1 MVGILPAV
9 PTIDE
14 PRPDEG
20 PGRPDDPFDGLVLD
34 EEFVRSA
41 TNKEASG
48 RARMLAER
56 WKKDPPPESG
66 PWRPTTEV
74 RPVTEIRRSRWRRR
88 ARPVARYPRARW
100 RPGLGSALVLLLV
113 PVLVLIGLA
122 SLGDGST
129 LPPKSS
135 ALPTVGAE
143 TAPPSSAAPSVD
155 PDVPT
160 PERPWAG
167 SPAEAWPNG
176 VDGIGMPDSM
186 PATGVFSAKQV
197 AANVEAVKAY
207 LVAGNLDPQ
216 VLSGGSVRPVLALM
230 DGPDAEDLA
239 AALEH
244 PSAEHDPTT
253 WVSRF
258 DPARAVPVTD
268 QVKVQGRIS
277 FEDDGAQGMLVHT
290 DVTYVYALRPGPDA
304 GKATPGTGGTALP
317 ASWAQV
323 DRSRV
328 VDREIVRRVQDF
340 RFYDPKHYKV
350 TPGKP
355 RLGKGSSDFGNNRC
369 DAYSGYLE
377 PEFEFMRA
385 AATGPAPSGPATDPY
400 DRTKPLQDSGEC
412 GTLTRS

>member
-1 MVGILPAV
+1 M

-14 PRPDEG
+14 PRPDDGG
-20 PGRPDDPFDGLVLD
+20 PGRPDDPFEGLVLD

-48 RARMLAER
+48 RARMLTER
-56 WKKDPPPESG
+56 WKKNPPPENE

-74 RPVTEIRRSRWRRR
+74 RPVTQIRRSRWRRR
-88 ARPVARYPRARW
+88 ARPVGRYPRARW
-100 RPGLGSALVLLLV
+100 RPGVGSALALLTV

-135 ALPTVGAE
+135 ALPTLGAE
-143 TAPPSSAAPSVD
+143 TAPPSSAPPAVD

-176 VDGIGMPDSM
+176 ADGIGMPDSM

-197 AANVEAVKAY
+197 AANVDAVKAY

-216 VLSGGSVRPVLALM
+216 VLSGRSAQPVLDLL
-230 DGPDAEDLA
+230 DERDAADLA
-239 AALEH
+239 KAVAH
-244 PSAEHDPTT
+244 PTVEDNPTD
-253 WVSRF
+253 WLSRF
-258 DPARAVPVTD
+258 NPAWAVPVTD
-268 QVKVQGRIS
+268 QVKVQGSIS
-277 FEDDGAQGMLVHT
+277 FKDDGENGMLVHT

-304 GKATPGTGGTALP
+304 GKTTDSARP
-317 ASWAQV
+317 ASWVQA
-323 DRSRV
+323 DHSREV
-328 VDREIVRRVQDF
+328 TREIVRRSQDF

-355 RLGKGSSDFGNNRC
+355 VLSHSSSEFGNNRC
-369 DAYSGYLE
+369 EMGSGYLE
-377 PEFEFMRA
+377 PEFDFMRA
-385 AATGPAPSGPATDPY
+385 TPTGPAPSGPESDPY
-400 DRTKPLQDSGEC
+400 DRTKPMRTDGEC
-412 GTLTRS
+412 GQISRS

>member
-1 MVGILPAV
+1 M

-20 PGRPDDPFDGLVLD
+20 GPGRPDDPFEGLVLD

-56 WKKDPPPESG
+56 WKRNPPPENE

-74 RPVTEIRRSRWRRR
+74 RPVTAIRRGRWRRR
-88 ARPVARYPRARW
+88 ARPVGRYPKARW
-100 RPGLGSALVLLLV
+100 RPGVGSALALLLV
-113 PVLVLIGLA
+113 PVLVLVGLA
-122 SLGDGST
+122 ALGDGST

-135 ALPTVGAE
+135 ALPALGAE
-143 TAPPSSAAPSVD
+143 TAPPSSAPPAVD

-176 VDGIGMPDSM
+176 ADGIGLPDSM

-197 AANVEAVKAY
+197 AANVDAVRQL

-216 VLSGGSVRPVLALM
+216 VVSGRSAQPVLDLL
-230 DGPDAEDLA
+230 DGPDV
-239 AALEH
+239 AALTAALAH
-244 PSAEHDPTT
+244 PSTEQNPTS
-253 WVSRF
+253 WLSRF
-258 DPARAVPVTD
+258 DPAWAVPVTD

-277 FEDDGAQGMLVHT
+277 IEGDGEKGMLVHT

-304 GKATPGTGGTALP
+304 GKASPASGGTARP
-317 ASWAQV
+317 ASWVQV

-328 VDREIVRRVQDF
+328 VEREIVRRVQDF
-340 RFYDPKHYKV
+340 RFYDPEQYDV

-355 RLGKGSSDFGNNRC
+355 RLSGGRSEFDNNRC
-369 DAYSGYLE
+369 ALGSGYLE
-377 PEFEFMRA
+377 PDFAFLRA
-385 AATGPAPSGPATDPY
+385 PMADPSQSGPTVDPYNRTGP
-400 DRTKPLQDSGEC
+400 LLEGEDC
-412 GTLTRS
+412 GTTSRT

>member
-1 MVGILPAV
+1 M
-9 PTIDE
+9 PTTDE
-14 PRPDEG
+14 PRPDDSV
-20 PGRPDDPFDGLVLD
+20 PGRPDDPFEGLVLD

-41 TNKEASG
+41 TAKEASG
-48 RARMLAER
+48 RARMLTER
-56 WKKDPPPESG
+56 WKNDPPPENG

-88 ARPVARYPRARW
+88 ARPVGR
-100 RPGLGSALVLLLV
+100 RPGRPHPVRNALLVLGV
-113 PVLVLIGLA
+113 VAAVLVGLVVTDR
-122 SLGDGST
+122 GGSK
-129 LPPKSS
+129 PPKSS

-143 TAPPSSAAPSVD
+143 TAPPSSAPPSVD

-160 PERPWAG
+160 PEHPWAG

-176 VDGIGMPDSM
+176 VDGIGLPTSM

-216 VLSGGSVRPVLALM
+216 VLSGGSVQHVLDLM

-239 AALEH
+239 AALAH

-277 FEDDGAQGMLVHT
+277 FEGDGERGMLVHT

-304 GKATPGTGGTALP
+304 GKAVPGDGGTALP

-340 RFYDPKHYKV
+340 RFYDPKHYEV

-355 RLGKGSSDFGNNRC
+355 RLGEGRSDFGNNRC
-369 DAYSGYLE
+369 DAHSGYLE
-377 PEFEFMRA
+377 PEFEFTRA

-400 DRTKPLQDSGEC
+400 DRTKPLQDGEEC